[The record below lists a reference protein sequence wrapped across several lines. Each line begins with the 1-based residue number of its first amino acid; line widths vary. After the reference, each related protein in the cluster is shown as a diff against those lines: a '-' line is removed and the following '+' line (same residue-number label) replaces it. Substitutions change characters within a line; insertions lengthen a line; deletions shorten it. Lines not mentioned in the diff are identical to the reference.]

1 MKGDKFKNKYRIK
14 STRLQNWDYSN
25 NGYYFV
31 TICTKNK
38 NKYFGEIKNRE
49 MILND
54 IGKIA
59 EKCWLEIPK
68 HFDFVVLDEFVIM
81 PNHIHGIIII
91 NKNDISSLFPETQNL
106 ASFTET
112 QNLASFTETQ
122 NLASFTET
130 QNLAS
135 LRRWPNKQNKF
146 GVQSKNL
153 ASIIRGFK
161 IGVTKYANQN
171 NITFRWQ
178 PRFYDRIIRTEIEL
192 PNIREYI
199 AFNPGKWQE
208 DENFVSELEGIL

>member
-38 NKYFGEIKNRE
+38 NKYFGEIKNKE

-91 NKNDISSLFPETQNL
+91 NKNDISSLLPETQNIT
-106 ASFTET
+106 SFTET
-112 QNLASFTETQ
+112 QNIT
-122 NLASFTET
+122 
-130 QNLAS
+130 S
-135 LRRWPNKQNKF
+135 LRQCPNKQNKF
-146 GVQSKNL
+146 RVQSKNL

>member
-1 MKGDKFKNKYRIK
+1 VEKIKLVVSMKGDKFKNKYRIK

-38 NKYFGEIKNRE
+38 NKYFGEIKNKE

-59 EKCWLEIPK
+59 KKCWLEIPK

-91 NKNDISSLFPETQNL
+91 NKNDISSLLPETQNIT
-106 ASFTET
+106 SFTET
-112 QNLASFTETQ
+112 QNI
-122 NLASFTET
+122 
-130 QNLAS
+130 AS

-146 GVQSKNL
+146 GAQSKNI

-192 PNIREYI
+192 SNIREYI

-208 DENFVSELEGIL
+208 DENFVSELEEIL

>member
-1 MKGDKFKNKYRIK
+1 MKGDKFKNKYKIK
-14 STRLQNWDYSN
+14 STRLQNWDYGN

-38 NKYFGEIKNRE
+38 NKYFGEIENRE

-59 EKCWLEIPK
+59 EKYWLEIPK
-68 HFDFVVLDEFVIM
+68 HFDFVLLDEFVIM

-91 NKNDISSLFPETQNL
+91 NKNDIFSSLHKTQDI
-106 ASFTET
+106 
-112 QNLASFTETQ
+112 
-122 NLASFTET
+122 
-130 QNLAS
+130 AS
-135 LRRWPNKQNKF
+135 LLRSNKKNKF

-171 NITFRWQ
+171 SIPFRWQ
-178 PRFYDRIIRTEIEL
+178 PRFYDRIIRVEIEL
-192 PNIREYI
+192 SNIREYI
-199 AFNPGKWQE
+199 AFNPVKWQK
-208 DENFVSELEGIL
+208 DENFVN